1 MGYYI
6 RVLGTRLDDIP
17 LKLVQS
23 AAEPARIQLERG
35 TADRWQEVLLRHS
48 SGAEIALIERNPV
61 IGGELGAEE
70 LQEFIDEAEQ
80 LRPQSAAQWLTSYLP
95 NVKVIYAFQLLS
107 GTDVDDGWTILHR
120 VYETIWKVSG
130 GLLQADSEGFSNEEG
145 FTIVWQFS
153 DGVKGA
159 WNMAVLDG
167 NGKWLPFEMELA
179 NRQHRAAFM
188 RGEVPVGAKRL

>member
-107 GTDVDDGWTILHR
+107 GTDVDDGWTILYR